1 MPFKEMLKTSPISR
15 YTVFTSNFNH
25 SLPWRLDTCIQTLQI
40 QNFSL
45 YVESLG
51 SHARILTYFFRFNIP
66 WNAENCGIVFYETWP
81 GEPVS
86 AQNFISAFLWISAQF
101 YRTSQFFMLFVKG
114 MKHIYT
120 FFVQDSP
127 ALVGKN
133 CCSLGQGPLRFK
145 ASTSCWAILGCCCPP
160 LTYPMLQPQ
169 AGYAKE
175 LGFIPFF
182 PLPSWMLG
190 SGRKVAVCLCQHRAP
205 YTKGIF
211 CYVRVAK
218 LESLYTVQAM
228 YPRDNITKVS
238 LRCCCD
244 PLLPVLTHHP
254 SLWGSP
260 ICFGQESKPG
270 TCGPRYLLFCSVWNT
285 LARPSAILL
294 HTDTQKSTP
303 LRCVKIALPY
313 IALL

>member
-1 MPFKEMLKTSPISR
+1 MRLDLESQFLLRILLLHFYEYQHNFIGPANCLCCLWKGWNI
-15 YTVFTSNFNH
+15 FTH
-25 SLPWRLDTCIQTLQI
+25 SLCKTLLLI
-40 QNFSL
+40 
-45 YVESLG
+45 
-51 SHARILTYFFRFNIP
+51 R
-66 WNAENCGIVFYETWP
+66 
-81 GEPVS
+81 
-86 AQNFISAFLWISAQF
+86 
-101 YRTSQFFMLFVKG
+101 
-114 MKHIYT
+114 
-120 FFVQDSP
+120 

-133 CCSLGQGPLRFK
+133 CCSLGQGPRRFK

-169 AGYAKE
+169 AGCAKE

-211 CYVRVAK
+211 CYVPVAR

-228 YPRDNITKVS
+228 YPRDKITKVS

-260 ICFGQESKPG
+260 IYFGQESKPG

-285 LARPSAILL
+285 LTRPSTMLL
-294 HTDTQKSTP
+294 HIDTQKSTP